1 VNRRDAFAPDLRD
14 QAYTAAKNQSRNEDV
29 VSKEKWT
36 FIPNEA
42 RERCATI
49 FVEQHRASNQIKPN
63 QSSAA
68 QCGRSRKWLAQAA
81 RARNLMALCFFVNDC
96 PIAWRDYVSTI
107 TSHLFIRHVH
117 QKIGYRELS

>member
-49 FVEQHRASNQIKPN
+49 FVEQHRASNQIKSN
-63 QSSAA
+63 QTKAA
-68 QCGRSRKWLAQAA
+68 QRNVGARASGSRKRLV
-81 RARNLMALCFFVNDC
+81 RV
-96 PIAWRDYVSTI
+96 I
-107 TSHLFIRHVH
+107 
-117 QKIGYRELS
+117 